1 MMYLVI
7 MGQFRINDTDPNN
20 GQIPSDRF
28 SFVPHTL
35 SHITGITYRVD
46 AQNDTIEVF
55 VLGEGTWTYDDNTGL
70 VTFVGISNLVGAP
83 STIGY
88 KVYDEA
94 LLSSNIVNIFFSS
107 ALPVE
112 LYEFKA
118 ILSAPNEV
126 QLSWKVDKEE
136 DLLAYIIERSTDGNT
151 FGYIDAIV
159 ADNSSEYKYIDQ
171 LKRYAG
177 NLYYR
182 LKMKDLDG
190 TFKYS
195 EVRKVYINNTIIDP
209 ILYPNPVVNVLNIK
223 QLSAHKIEIYNING
237 QLRDVYNVEG
247 LNELQID
254 LSEYISGT
262 YQLRIIRADQSYKMY
277 KVIKE

>member
-1 MMYLVI
+1 M
-7 MGQFRINDTDPNN
+7 
-20 GQIPSDRF
+20 
-28 SFVPHTL
+28 
-35 SHITGITYRVD
+35 
-46 AQNDTIEVF
+46 
-55 VLGEGTWTYDDNTGL
+55 
-70 VTFVGISNLVGAP
+70 VTFLGISNLVGAP

-88 KVYDEA
+88 KNYDEA

-159 ADNSSEYKYIDQ
+159 ADISSEYKYIDQ
-171 LKRYAG
+171 LIGYAG

-209 ILYPNPVVNVLNIK
+209 ILYPNPVVNVINIK
-223 QLSAHKIEIYNING
+223 QLSAHKIGIYNING
-237 QLRDVYNVEG
+237 QLMDVYNVEG
-247 LNELQID
+247 LNEFQID